1 MKTFNDL
8 LQLSLPLISEI
19 PRPRFLDD
27 ALIANLDDYSDAVR
41 LCINSR
47 LRRMSEAEI
56 ANCLGFSAP
65 HLAKVKAGRG
75 YLTTDQALVLQ
86 HLCSNWAIRQYDE
99 SRRQQLAEMTETPS
113 EKLARLEAEVAELKR
128 RRAA

>member
-27 ALIANLDDYSDAVR
+27 ALISNLADYSAAVR

-86 HLCSNWAIRQYDE
+86 HLCSNLSIRQYE
-99 SRRQQLAEMTETPS
+99 EIRREQLVEMTEATA
-113 EKLARLEAEVAELKR
+113 EVGTRLEAELADLKR
-128 RRAA
+128 LRAA

>member
-8 LQLSLPLISEI
+8 MQLSLPLISEI
-19 PRPRFLDD
+19 PKPRFLDD

-41 LCINSR
+41 LCINNR

-65 HLAKVKAGRG
+65 HLSKVKTGRG

-99 SRRQQLAEMTETPS
+99 SRRQQLAEMTETP
-113 EKLARLEAEVAELKR
+113 EEQIVRLRQENAELRK
-128 RRAA
+128 RAA

>member
-65 HLAKVKAGRG
+65 HLAKVKSGRG

-99 SRRQQLAEMTETPS
+99 ARRQQLAEMTETP
-113 EKLARLEAEVAELKR
+113 EEQIVRLRRENAELR